1 VSAYRYLLLGVIV
14 VALAILVWVALSVL
28 NRLGRLLTQAQD
40 LKGHA
45 REIQQMEGRIA
56 LLDERMA
63 EIQRRLAAS
72 QASAG

>member
-28 NRLGRLLTQAQD
+28 NRLGRLLAQAQD

-63 EIQRRLAAS
+63 EIQQRLATS
-72 QASAG
+72 RASAG

>member
-14 VALAILVWVALSVL
+14 VALVILVRVALSVL
-28 NRLGRLLTQAQD
+28 NRLGRLLAQAQD

-45 REIQQMEGRIA
+45 AEIQEMEGRIA

-63 EIQRRLAAS
+63 DIRRHLATS
-72 QASAG
+72 QPGAG